1 MTEPEDPRLIRA
13 MWQALDLTRAYLSQD
28 RGQVARCLAG
38 LDITQL
44 ERVLAWLILDHD
56 ALFDELGEPP
66 MSVRELDRMG
76 AHAPLE
82 TELAMMTAVRRV
94 ATGKTG
100 LTEAVEGL
108 VPLDR
113 VHAIAIC
120 TAVMLLE
127 ARGRSAAL
135 ESLDVA
141 TMRYKQ
147 MGYPRPSTA
156 P

>member
-1 MTEPEDPRLIRA
+1 MTETEDLPLVHA
-13 MWQALDLTRAYLSQD
+13 MWRAADLTRAYLSHD

-38 LDITQL
+38 LDIPQL
-44 ERVLAWLILDHD
+44 ERVLTWLILDHD
-56 ALFDELGEPP
+56 ALFGELGEPS
-66 MSVRELDRMG
+66 MSVRELDGMG
-76 AHAPLE
+76 ALAPLE
-82 TELAMMTAVRRV
+82 TELAVMTAVRRV
-94 ATGKTG
+94 ATGEMG
-100 LTEAVEGL
+100 LTEAVESL

-113 VHAIAIC
+113 VHALAIC

-135 ESLDVA
+135 ESLDA
-141 TMRYKQ
+141 TTARYGQ

>member
-1 MTEPEDPRLIRA
+1 MTEPEDPRLIHA

-28 RGQVARCLAG
+28 RVQVARCLAG
-38 LDITQL
+38 LDISQL
-44 ERVLAWLILDHD
+44 ERVLTWLILDHD
-56 ALFDELGEPP
+56 ALFDELGQPP
-66 MSVRELDRMG
+66 MLMRELGRMG
-76 AHAPLE
+76 ALAPLE

-94 ATGKTG
+94 ATGEG

-135 ESLDVA
+135 ESLDAA